1 MPASKRDSW
10 IPPFI
15 SLSIVS
21 KDFVFAGP
29 LESGCIGYL
38 APTSLVLI
46 FKACFPK
53 ARFVGEA
60 AVGEPGI
67 LPSLGSLS

>member
-10 IPPFI
+10 IPPLI

-21 KDFVFAGP
+21 KDFASAGP
-29 LESGCIGYL
+29 LESRCISYF
-38 APTSLVLI
+38 AFTTLVLI
-46 FKACFPK
+46 CKGYFPK

-60 AVGEPGI
+60 AVGDPGI
-67 LPSLGSLS
+67 TSLGSLS